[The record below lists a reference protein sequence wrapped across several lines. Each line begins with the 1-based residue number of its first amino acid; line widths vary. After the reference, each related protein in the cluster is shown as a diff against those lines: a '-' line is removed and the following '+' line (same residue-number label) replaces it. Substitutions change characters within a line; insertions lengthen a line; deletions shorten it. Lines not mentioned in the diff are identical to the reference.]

1 MFSRMLAFLEK
12 IAKHDNCSIIKLEVK
27 ENNAPAIAAYKKNG
41 FVIDCMA
48 SKASMYMQKLL

>member
-1 MFSRMLAFLEK
+1 MLAFLEK

-41 FVIDCMA
+41 FVVDGMA
-48 SKASMYMQKLL
+48 SDNSVYMKKNL